1 MEYTKPELNVIGAA
15 EGLVLGDTAGNSDGS
30 VSASSR
36 TSSAFEFE
44 E

>member
-15 EGLVLGDTAGNSDGS
+15 EGLVLGPNAGHGETTGNSK
-30 VSASSR
+30 A
-36 TSSAFEFE
+36 SSAFEFE